1 MGSACFLSS
10 EIVLISDKWV
20 FLWFMPLP
28 LQRSQII
35 GQFVE
40 NNAMLLLLMEV
51 ACYLFMFPP
60 SLGFI
65 FPIKFGSVAQTPR

>member
-1 MGSACFLSS
+1 
-10 EIVLISDKWV
+10 
-20 FLWFMPLP
+20 MPLQ
-28 LQRSQII
+28 LQHSQII

>member
-10 EIVLISDKWV
+10 KIVPISDKWA
-20 FLWFMPLP
+20 FLWFMPLQ
-28 LQRSQII
+28 LQHLQII

-40 NNAMLLLLMEV
+40 KNAMLLLLMEV

-65 FPIKFGSVAQTPR
+65 FPIKFGSVAQKPR